1 MSIEIS
7 AGGVVIFGNAVLLL
21 KKYNGDYVLPKGKVE
36 SGETLEETAKREVLE
51 EAKVRARPVE
61 YIDKIEYSYHNS
73 WSKDQRVY
81 KTVHWYLMES
91 NSIDCIPQKEEGFIE
106 AIFVHEDKA
115 VDMARYQDEK
125 NIIERGLKLYKKRM

>member
-7 AGGVVIFGNAVLLL
+7 AGGVVIFGNAILLL
-21 KKYNGDYVLPKGKVE
+21 KKYNGDFVLPKGKVE
-36 SGETLEETAKREVLE
+36 AGETLEETAQREVLE
-51 EAKVRARPVE
+51 EAKVRARPLK

-81 KTVHWYLMES
+81 KTVHWFLMES

-125 NIIERGLKLYKKRM
+125 KIIERGLRLYKKKM

>member
-36 SGETLEETAKREVLE
+36 PGESLEETAYREVLE
-51 EAKVRARPVE
+51 EAKVRARPVV

-81 KTVHWYLMES
+81 KTVHWFLMES
-91 NSIDCIPQKEEGFIE
+91 NTIDCIPQKEEGFIE

-125 NIIERGLKLYKKRM
+125 KIIERGLRLNKKRL

>member
-21 KKYNGDYVLPKGKVE
+21 KKYNGDFVLPKGKVE
-36 SGETLEETAKREVLE
+36 PGETLEESAQREVLE
-51 EAKVRARPVE
+51 EAKVRAWPME

-73 WSKDQRVY
+73 WSKDQRVH
-81 KTVHWYLMES
+81 KTVHWFLMES
-91 NSIDCIPQKEEGFIE
+91 NSIDCLPQKEEGFIE

-115 VDMARYQDEK
+115 VDMARYRDEK
-125 NIIERGLKLYKKRM
+125 NIIEQGLRLYKKRV

>member
-36 SGETLEETAKREVLE
+36 PGETLEETAQREVLE
-51 EAKVRARPVE
+51 EAKVRARPME

-81 KTVHWYLMES
+81 KTVHWFLMES
-91 NSIDCIPQKEEGFIE
+91 NTIDCIPQKEEGFIE

-125 NIIERGLKLYKKRM
+125 SIIERGLQMHKKKM

>member
-1 MSIEIS
+1 LSIEIS